1 MTERSDNMSAKKSKS
16 KKTTKRSNND
26 GCIRR
31 RSDGRWEAIYTV
43 RYDSNDQPVRRSVY
57 GKTRGEVTLKLR
69 EILQQIAMEEYVPPK
84 RITVGEWMDEW
95 WRIYCLPSKK
105 ISTCTGYESTI
116 IWHIK
121 PHLGKVELQELKPM
135 QVQAMI
141 NKLVSEGKAP
151 STIRKAQA
159 LLHCALEQ
167 AIVNGMLIHNPAE
180 RTILPRMERKEI
192 QFLTLEEQ
200 RRFIAAL
207 PDSTSG
213 RALYFIL
220 GTGLRAAE
228 LTGLRWS
235 DIKDNHFTVA
245 QTIRRNRDFSD
256 NAECKTFLETSTP
269 KTRAGRRMIPLPP
282 KMKELLAAQR
292 REQLEM
298 RLAAGPEWTNNDLVF
313 CTEFGTPF
321 EGRNMTRS
329 LHQTLRRAGLPLRGV
344 HALRHT
350 FATRAME
357 SGMDLRTLS
366 EILGHSQ
373 VALTLQLY
381 AHSTMETKRDVME
394 KMDVFL

>member
-1 MTERSDNMSAKKSKS
+1 
-16 KKTTKRSNND
+16 
-26 GCIRR
+26 
-31 RSDGRWEAIYTV
+31 
-43 RYDSNDQPVRRSVY
+43 
-57 GKTRGEVTLKLR
+57 
-69 EILQQIAMEEYVPPK
+69 
-84 RITVGEWMDEW
+84 
-95 WRIYCLPSKK
+95 
-105 ISTCTGYESTI
+105 
-116 IWHIK
+116 
-121 PHLGKVELQELKPM
+121 M

-141 NKLVSEGKAP
+141 NQLVKDGKAP

-207 PDSTSG
+207 TDNTPG

>member
-1 MTERSDNMSAKKSKS
+1 MSAKKSKS

-121 PHLGKVELQELKPM
+121 PHLGKVSLQELKPM

-141 NKLVSEGKAP
+141 NQLVKEGKAP

-207 PDSTSG
+207 TDNTPG

-228 LTGLRWS
+228 VTGLRWS
-235 DIKDNHFTVA
+235 DIKDNHFTIV

-269 KTRAGRRMIPLPP
+269 KTRAGRRMIPLPS

-321 EGRNMTRS
+321 
-329 LHQTLRRAGLPLRGV
+329 
-344 HALRHT
+344 
-350 FATRAME
+350 
-357 SGMDLRTLS
+357 
-366 EILGHSQ
+366 
-373 VALTLQLY
+373 
-381 AHSTMETKRDVME
+381 
-394 KMDVFL
+394 